1 MQTKIMIAAALM
13 TLSCVQTLA
22 QTTKH
27 APLAEQKMCD
37 EQAHKRLNEYA
48 AEQNVPKRESFQIGG
63 SHYDP
68 DVATCYFQY
77 SYSEGDSIKYV
88 EHHYQVEDAFE
99 GKGFGGFIQRF
110 EWKPDKFQVIACWV
124 KPVGQPEV
132 KCDNL
137 HDWFGLLEKYFG
149 L

>member
-1 MQTKIMIAAALM
+1 MQTRIVMIAAALM
-13 TLSCVQTLA
+13 TVSFLPA
-22 QTTKH
+22 QTIKRG
-27 APLAEQKMCD
+27 PLTEQKMCD

-48 AEQNVPKRESFQIGG
+48 GEETVPKRDNFQIGG

-68 DVATCYFQY
+68 DAKACYFYY
-77 SYSEGDSIKYV
+77 SYSQGDYSKYV
-88 EHHYQVEDAFE
+88 EYYYNAEDAFE
-99 GKGFGGFIQRF
+99 GKGFGSVIQRRDL
-110 EWKPDKFQVIACWV
+110 KPDKFQLITCWV

-132 KCDNL
+132 TCDNL